1 MIGRLGDGEHHPL
14 LLKDVVLSTRQSQ
27 GRTQLHHFHG
37 YIPINFLTNY
47 LLSWLDFDFSFHVLQ
62 MRPDAESQ
70 SRSLSVSFSRE
81 SQQQSSEAMLR
92 KPEQQPKR
100 SYPIEEESLQEGTMN
115 KRPRV
120 PKSSD
125 DSTVRSTESRE
136 RTYENHLEHQKS
148 SFDHGTTRENAL
160 SAGRVEKL
168 EKEKAVAHE
177 HLRQARQDMHSL
189 AEYSNQCQLERME
202 GAERNHA
209 QETAIFAASREEQL
223 QTLAAGTA
231 RLLTRF
237 QEQAAE
243 LADANGKLQRMALLQ
258 RRNAHLLKGKTHAE
272 Y

>member
-1 MIGRLGDGEHHPL
+1 
-14 LLKDVVLSTRQSQ
+14 
-27 GRTQLHHFHG
+27 
-37 YIPINFLTNY
+37 
-47 LLSWLDFDFSFHVLQ
+47 
-62 MRPDAESQ
+62 
-70 SRSLSVSFSRE
+70 
-81 SQQQSSEAMLR
+81 
-92 KPEQQPKR
+92 
-100 SYPIEEESLQEGTMN
+100 MN

-120 PKSSD
+120 PESDD

-202 GAERNHA
+202 GAQRNHA
-209 QETAIFAASREEQL
+209 QEAATFAASREEQL

-243 LADANGKLQRMALLQ
+243 LADANGKLQSMALLQ
-258 RRNAHLLKGKTHAE
+258 QRNAQLLKGKTHAE
-272 Y
+272 YSHAKFLLCKDKSTLEAKVESLEHEVFMIRSHQRRRIPAWERDVHASSVQTGPKSD